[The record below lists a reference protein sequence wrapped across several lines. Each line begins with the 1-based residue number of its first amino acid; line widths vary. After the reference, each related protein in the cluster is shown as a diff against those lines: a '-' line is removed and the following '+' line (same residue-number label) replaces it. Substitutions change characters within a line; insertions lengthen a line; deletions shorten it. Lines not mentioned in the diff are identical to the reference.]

1 MMSMGLVGCGK
12 FLRGRLGVC
21 QRFPWTGWWQ
31 SIIRIWACGGEG
43 EAERGSPPA
52 ARGGLSG
59 GKVRSIW
66 MDCENRRGFLRSL
79 LRKYQEVSGFR
90 DIFIILLG
98 DIIILLVLSPPLA
111 WQNGKKILSL
121 PLRRLMCF

>member
-1 MMSMGLVGCGK
+1 
-12 FLRGRLGVC
+12 
-21 QRFPWTGWWQ
+21 
-31 SIIRIWACGGEG
+31 
-43 EAERGSPPA
+43 
-52 ARGGLSG
+52 
-59 GKVRSIW
+59 